1 MAKKIKKYKG
11 GEVYEE
17 EGGGYGYGETGAARK
32 ASKYIAHEKTHQGR
46 R

>member
-17 EGGGYGYGETGAARK
+17 EIGDR
-32 ASKYIAHEKTHQGR
+32 GR
-46 R
+46 ALKKDNANDG